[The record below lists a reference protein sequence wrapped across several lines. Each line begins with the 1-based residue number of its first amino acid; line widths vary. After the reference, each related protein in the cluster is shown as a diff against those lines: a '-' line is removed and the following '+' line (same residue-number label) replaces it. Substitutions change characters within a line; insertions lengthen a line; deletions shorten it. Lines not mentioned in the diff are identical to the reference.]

1 VFTPGQ
7 LAFAAVASLAL
18 YLLFVFVQTVRHRDY
33 FLPPASGPG
42 DDATGAHS
50 APPST
55 RATAASLGLLMVSLV
70 AVVGLAKIE
79 SAPIEDTGK
88 AVGAPQSAARVII
101 ALTIPTL
108 AIASIWLSGPLV
120 LGLEPT
126 QIVLLFITMLV
137 VAVTILPGRSTLQAA
152 DPSEPGVMPRSASS
166 AAMAPATVAGSG
178 ISNGRRVGPPAARVA
193 LMRAV
198 TRGMRAR

>member
-1 VFTPGQ
+1 MFTPGQ

-18 YLLFVFVQTVRHRDY
+18 HPLFVFEQTVRHRDY

-42 DDATGAHS
+42 DDATGAQS

-152 DPSEPGVMPRSASS
+152 GVHILLLLTFLLLAFSP
-166 AAMAPATVAGSG
+166 
-178 ISNGRRVGPPAARVA
+178 
-193 LMRAV
+193 
-198 TRGMRAR
+198 